1 MRALRRSQWDELV
14 AEAGGLKAENGR
26 LRAALAAAL
35 ADAAAAHTPPPPPPL
50 PMALDLDDDGSDA
63 LWLVGKGGGRAA
75 SAGAS
80 SGAASDAAFA
90 VRGDDDALFGDGG
103 ALFDVDVVC

>member
-1 MRALRRSQWDELV
+1 
-14 AEAGGLKAENGR
+14 
-26 LRAALAAAL
+26 
-35 ADAAAAHTPPPPPPL
+35 
-50 PMALDLDDDGSDA
+50 MALDLDDDGSDA